1 MKIHTEWNCPYLIV
15 LSHISLVMQIMITG
29 DVITTSAQCYNKG
42 DILFVFFI
50 DWNFNLTEVLKSQ
63 GRDYHNG
70 FQKKTSSVWQFFY
83 QVL

>member
-1 MKIHTEWNCPYLIV
+1 
-15 LSHISLVMQIMITG
+15 MQIMITG

-70 FQKKTSSVWQFFY
+70 FQKKLLYDSSFIRSYKPFLDQNFLSEY
-83 QVL
+83 ISKPINQH